1 MWKGC
6 LSLLRPGTI
15 CAACLLPLGL
25 AACQPPGAAPRRPGV
40 SVVVEEPLEW
50 EGIASTEDIA
60 RISRLAAAWEAALS
74 EAGRRGHRRA
84 ISAEGDL
91 LEPDAALPRPDP
103 SPGSYRCRVVR
114 LGGQDRSGPA
124 FAAYKPF
131 FCYVGVEGELLSLTK
146 QTGSQR
152 PAGFL
157 YPDRD
162 RKRLIFL
169 GTLALAGD
177 EAPAAYGEDE
187 KKNLIGVVERI
198 APFRFR
204 LVIPG
209 SGQESILDVIELV
222 PVVQ

>member
-1 MWKGC
+1 MR
-6 LSLLRPGTI
+6 LRPVI
-15 CAACLLPLGL
+15 AAFVLPLGL
-25 AACQPPGAAPRRPGV
+25 GACQQPATAPPRPGV

-50 EGIASTEDIA
+50 EGIASAEDIA
-60 RISRLAAAWEAALS
+60 RVPTLPAAWETALASAA
-74 EAGRRGHRRA
+74 RRGHRRA
-84 ISAEGDL
+84 ITGEGKL
-91 LEPDAALPRPDP
+91 LEPGAALPRPEP

-114 LGGQDRSGPA
+114 LSGQDRSGTA

-131 FCYVGVEGELLSLTK
+131 FCYVGVEGELLTLTK

-162 RKRLIFL
+162 KKRLIFL

-187 KKNLIGVVERI
+187 KKNLIGIVERI

-209 SGQESILDVIELV
+209 SGKESILDVIELV
-222 PVVQ
+222 PVVE

>member
-1 MWKGC
+1 MA
-6 LSLLRPGTI
+6 L
-15 CAACLLPLGL
+15 AAFIAPLAL
-25 AACQPPGAAPRRPGV
+25 AACQKPAVPPPRPSV
-40 SVVVEEPLEW
+40 SVEVEEPLEW

-60 RISRLAAAWEAALS
+60 RIPRLGAAWEAALG

-84 ISAEGDL
+84 VAGEGDL

-103 SPGSYRCRVVR
+103 SPGSYRCRLVR

-131 FCYVGVEGELLSLTK
+131 FCYVGVEGELLTLTK

-152 PAGFL
+152 PAGYL

-162 RKRLIFL
+162 KKRLIFL
-169 GTLALAGD
+169 GTLVLAGD

-209 SGQESILDVIELV
+209 SGKESILDVMELV
-222 PVVQ
+222 PVIE